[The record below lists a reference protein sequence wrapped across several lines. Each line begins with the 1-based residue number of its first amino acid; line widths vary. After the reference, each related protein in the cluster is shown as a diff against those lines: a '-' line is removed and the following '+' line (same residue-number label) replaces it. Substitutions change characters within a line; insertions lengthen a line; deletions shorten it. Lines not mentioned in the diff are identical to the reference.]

1 MELEGQWDIVEEE
14 VTDVF
19 SAMLQGAMSLLDS
32 LESGLSRESTII
44 SP

>member
-19 SAMLQGAMSLLDS
+19 SAVLHGAMSLLDS
-32 LESGLSRESTII
+32 LKSGLSR
-44 SP
+44 